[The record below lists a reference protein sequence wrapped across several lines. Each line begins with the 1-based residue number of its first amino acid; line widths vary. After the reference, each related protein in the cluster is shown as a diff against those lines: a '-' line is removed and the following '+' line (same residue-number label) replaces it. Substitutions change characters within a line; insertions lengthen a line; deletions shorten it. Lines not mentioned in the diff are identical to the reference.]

1 MRKALLLCLLNF
13 FLLPELHSQE
23 APAPAAAPPS
33 VRFLPRAEARTAL
46 TTGAERGYY
55 ARLQLA
61 EMRAKTG
68 LPLQNVTLETA
79 REQVREAYGAEV
91 EDFTAD
97 EQAALRE
104 AAAGLQSVL
113 RANAPLY
120 ARTPGRLSR

>member
-1 MRKALLLCLLNF
+1 MRKALVLCLLNF
-13 FLLPELHSQE
+13 FLLPALHSQE
-23 APAPAAAPPS
+23 APAAAPS

-68 LPLQNVTLETA
+68 LPLHNVTLETA

-104 AAAGLQSVL
+104 
-113 RANAPLY
+113 
-120 ARTPGRLSR
+120 